1 MVLANICLCTH
12 CSWLVC
18 LPRTIPFGSQSRL
31 SHAQLALLLQ
41 SMFNVSAVL
50 LPSTQQQPKMPPQ
63 HDDLRQLMDDR
74 HCCRLLMPI
83 PLAAAVFRVQD

>member
-1 MVLANICLCTH
+1 
-12 CSWLVC
+12 
-18 LPRTIPFGSQSRL
+18 
-31 SHAQLALLLQ
+31 
-41 SMFNVSAVL
+41 MFNVSAVL